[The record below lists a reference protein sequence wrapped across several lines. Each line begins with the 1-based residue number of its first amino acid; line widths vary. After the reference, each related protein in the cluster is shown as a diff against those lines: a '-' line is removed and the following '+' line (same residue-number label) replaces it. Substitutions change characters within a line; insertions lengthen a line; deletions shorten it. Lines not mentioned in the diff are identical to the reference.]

1 MIPRMLMMAIIIG
14 MSLILPAIYMSLVF
28 KWWALFAITLLIFA
42 LATPDYLVDDHWES
56 TFFKS
61 PLILMKSIP
70 GLSKVAD
77 FIEQKELE
85 REQRKKEKEK
95 KKKKRS

>member
-1 MIPRMLMMAIIIG
+1 
-14 MSLILPAIYMSLVF
+14 
-28 KWWALFAITLLIFA
+28 
-42 LATPDYLVDDHWES
+42 
-56 TFFKS
+56 
-61 PLILMKSIP
+61 MKSIP